1 MAVLPPSLMV
11 FFHQHRQHHDYHN
24 YHAIII
30 SSKSILHFHHSSP
43 FRSSFGSSV
52 KTFDIGRIDFYH
64 EPFAGLKIDKVE
76 AWRLDMKIISLKKR
90 IKISYGDDYLL
101 PGLQKCLCSARASV
115 RDLLLSC
122 DERKV
127 DEMNRLVKISNHEN
141 LS

>member
-1 MAVLPPSLMV
+1 MSKL
-11 FFHQHRQHHDYHN
+11 HYQHHYHI
-24 YHAIII
+24 YSLLDRH
-30 SSKSILHFHHSSP
+30 LDRHLD
-43 FRSSFGSSV
+43 RQL

-64 EPFAGLKIDKVE
+64 EPFAGLKIDKIE

-127 DEMNRLVKISNHEN
+127 DEMNRLVKISFHEN
-141 LS
+141 LF